1 MGNKTK
7 QTPKLEKENKDAKK
21 KIKNDKKR
29 SSHSSW
35 PNHKEGGPATE
46 TLYLWKVAHVIS

>member
-7 QTPKLEKENKDAKK
+7 QAPKLEKENKDAKK